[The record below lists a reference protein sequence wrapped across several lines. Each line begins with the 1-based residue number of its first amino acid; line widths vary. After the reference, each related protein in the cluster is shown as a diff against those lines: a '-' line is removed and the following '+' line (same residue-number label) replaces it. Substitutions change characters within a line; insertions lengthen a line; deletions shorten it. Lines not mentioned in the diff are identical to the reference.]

1 MDIRKLFGDNVR
13 HYRLAAGLSQE
24 AVAERMGVDRA
35 YVSLIERGEQNAT
48 LLSVHEAAQVLR
60 RPRPRENPAALFAD
74 PPGGTAV

>member
-1 MDIRKLFGDNVR
+1 MDIRRLFGENVR

-48 LLSVHEAAQVLR
+48 LLSVHEAAQALR
-60 RPRPRENPAALFAD
+60 VKPAALFAD